1 MLDEVLQLLN
11 IEENRQQL
19 TYVDATLGAG
29 GHSEA
34 ILQKLTTAGN
44 IGGQLIGV
52 DRDCAT
58 LTSTT
63 NKLLDNYP
71 SSFTSHHSAF
81 SKLAQLALPPISGG
95 LLADLGVSSMQLDQR
110 QRGFSFKADAPLD
123 MRMDPDSGLPTAAE
137 LLATASESDLADWF
151 YHYAEERHSR
161 PIARAITEHRKHTN
175 ITTTKQLADIV
186 TNVAAKKSNPNQ
198 RWRIHPATRVFQ
210 GLRIAVNDEFGE
222 IDQLLSKLPQLCAP
236 GARIVII
243 SFHSLEDRRV
253 KVAFRQ
259 WKQAKLGN
267 ILTKKPLT
275 ATDEEIATNPR
286 SRSAKLRA
294 FEFTNPLT

>member
-1 MLDEVLQLLN
+1 MLNEVLELLN
-11 IEENRQQL
+11 IDGGRQQL
-19 TYVDATLGAG
+19 AYVDATLGAG

-34 ILQKLTTAGN
+34 ILKKITATGSDN
-44 IGGQLIGV
+44 SGQLIGV

-58 LTSTT
+58 LTNTT

-71 SSFTSHHSAF
+71 SSFTSHHSTF

-110 QRGFSFKADAPLD
+110 QRGFSFKSDAPLD
-123 MRMDPDSGLPTAAE
+123 MRMDPHSGHPTAAE
-137 LLATASESDLADWF
+137 LLATASEGELADWF

-161 PIARAITEHRKHTN
+161 PIARAIVEHRKHTPIN
-175 ITTTKQLADIV
+175 TTKQLADLV
-186 TNVAAKKSNPNQ
+186 TNIMAKKSNPNQ

-222 IDQLLSKLPQLCAP
+222 IDQLLGKLPQLCAP

-243 SFHSLEDRRV
+243 SFHSLEDRRI

-275 ATDEEIATNPR
+275 ATDEETATNPR
-286 SRSAKLRA
+286 SRSAKLRG
-294 FEFTNPLT
+294 FEFT